1 MWRLKLSEGEE
12 EDPLLKSYNNHVGR
26 QFWEFDLDNLAG
38 DDDDRARVEE
48 ARRRFAQNR
57 RRFGVKQSSDLL
69 MRLQFAREISGSNN
83 GDEGDEGGG
92 VMAKLK
98 SSDEEGGGG
107 EEILDEGRVR
117 SVVRKGLQFHSTLQH
132 ETGFWPGDY
141 GGPLF
146 LLPGLVISLYVTGG
160 LNAILTHQH
169 RVELRRY
176 LYNHQNEDG
185 GWGLHIE
192 GSSIMF
198 CTALSYVALRL
209 MGEEMDGGDG
219 AMEKARSWIV
229 DHGGA
234 IYIPSWGKLW
244 LSVLGVYEWSGVNPL
259 PPELWLFPYS
269 LPMHPGRM
277 WCHSRMVYLPMSYL
291 YGKRFVGKTTPL
303 VLSLRQELYVLP
315 YPSIHWGLTR
325 NLCAKEDLY
334 YPHPFLQDLLW
345 AGLDKVWEPL
355 MSTWPIS
362 KLRESALQTCMQH
375 IHYEDKN
382 TNYVCL
388 GSVNKV
394 LNMLCCWVEDPNSEA
409 FKSHL
414 PRIKDYLWV
423 AEDGMK
429 MQGYNGS
436 QLWDVSFAIQSI
448 LSTNLREEEFCA
460 SMLKKAHNFIKNT
473 QIREDPS
480 GDLKQWYRHG
490 RKGGWPFST
499 PDNGSQ
505 TPNFNHN
512 FLLQAAMILS
522 QMPAEVVGD
531 RLPVNQLFDSVNC
544 ILSFQNEN
552 GGFAS
557 YELTRSY
564 QWLEALNPSEMFGDI
579 MIDYQ
584 YVECTS
590 SAIQGLK
597 AFTTAHPGHREKEI
611 RACIVK
617 ALHFIQTIQLPDG
630 SWYGSWGVCFTYGT
644 WFGITGL
651 VAGGLTYQSCPSI
664 KKACDFLLSKQLP
677 SGGWGESYLSSQ
689 TKVYTNL
696 EGGRSH
702 LVNTSWAMLGLI
714 EAGQAERDPSPL
726 HRAAKFLVHSAM
738 ENGDFPQ
745 QEIIG
750 VFNKNVMI
758 SYSTYRNIFP
768 IWALGEYHNRVS
780 LPLQK
785 H

>member
-388 GSVNKV
+388 GSVNK
-394 LNMLCCWVEDPNSEA
+394 
-409 FKSHL
+409 
-414 PRIKDYLWV
+414 
-423 AEDGMK
+423 
-429 MQGYNGS
+429 GYNGS

-473 QIREDPS
+473 
-480 GDLKQWYRHG
+480 
-490 RKGGWPFST
+490 
-499 PDNGSQ
+499 
-505 TPNFNHN
+505 
-512 FLLQAAMILS
+512 QAAMILS